1 MIEFKKD
8 HIWINHQLIQK
19 FMNEIEY
26 AYISF
31 IEKQNQLLI
40 TPITSKWFIKMYKN
54 HSQLLLKSRNLEG
67 DKTINIR
74 EVIIDNNL
82 ELETGPLSYELI
94 EKTKLIKI
102 KL

>member
-8 HIWINHQLIQK
+8 HIWINHQLVNK

-26 AYISF
+26 AYVSF
-31 IEKQNQLLI
+31 IETHNQLLI
-40 TPITSKWFIKMYKN
+40 TPISSKWFIKMYKD
-54 HSQLLLKSRNLEG
+54 HSQILLKSRNLKG

-82 ELETGPLSYELI
+82 DVTEGPLIYEFV